1 MEDKR
6 KHLDYIQAVIARM
19 ASNSFLLKRWSIVV
33 LAAVTYLASKAED
46 LALAVSAV
54 MLPVVLFACFD
65 LYFLRLERLFRALYD
80 DVRKKKADA
89 IDYSMDVDA
98 FRSKETWR
106 SVAARPIFCMF
117 HVGLAIVWV
126 TGLCL
131 AISVVNDR

>member
-65 LYFLRLERLFRALYD
+65 
-80 DVRKKKADA
+80 
-89 IDYSMDVDA
+89 
-98 FRSKETWR
+98 
-106 SVAARPIFCMF
+106 
-117 HVGLAIVWV
+117 
-126 TGLCL
+126 
-131 AISVVNDR
+131 